1 MGLLWVEGLKS
12 VSIRR
17 NSPELPPPPI
27 VKGCQRLNRDLV
39 VAAPEARFG
48 LTEVNVGLYAAAGGL
63 SRVAR
68 SAGLQVASEI
78 ALTGRHITP
87 EEAKQWGLINR
98 IARSRDSV
106 VSEAIELAQFI
117 ANKSP
122 DGVIVSR
129 AGIRQA
135 FETAS
140 MERAS
145 QITEQEYGQALKEGE
160 NFKIGVKAFAE
171 KRAPQWVG
179 SKL

>member
-1 MGLLWVEGLKS
+1 M
-12 VSIRR
+12 
-17 NSPELPPPPI
+17 
-27 VKGCQRLNRDLV
+27 V

-48 LTEVNVGLYAAAGGL
+48 LTEVNVGLYAGAGGL

-87 EEAKQWGLINR
+87 EEAKQWNLINR
-98 IARSRDSV
+98 ISKSRESV
-106 VSEAIELAQFI
+106 VPEAIELARLI
-117 ANKSP
+117 SSKSP

-129 AGIRQA
+129 AGVRQA
-135 FETAS
+135 FETGS

-145 QITEQEYGQALKEGE
+145 QITEQEYGRALTEGD

-171 KRAPQWVG
+171 KKAPQWVP